1 MHALRCS
8 CAENLTTFYLH
19 LFILYTKL
27 PIRNFYVESLLPLT
41 LQLLL
46 PRFFFMNNAPISFID
61 IHYFGTTF
69 FYSPSSARHPHS
81 SLLLAHHLPTRKKNK
96 DIYQLGAPRKI
107 YTRHVQSAQ
116 NLAQHLLIRKFTF
129 GTVSVHNAYK
139 VVASLENVQCQC
151 ARAM

>member
-1 MHALRCS
+1 MEIGALLI
-8 CAENLTTFYLH
+8 E
-19 LFILYTKL
+19 
-27 PIRNFYVESLLPLT
+27 
-41 LQLLL
+41 
-46 PRFFFMNNAPISFID
+46 
-61 IHYFGTTF
+61 
-69 FYSPSSARHPHS
+69 
-81 SLLLAHHLPTRKKNK
+81 KNK